1 MGMKHEKAS
10 ETFEMEME
18 KKKPEQIKMH
28 FMFKIFQR
36 NRLPET
42 TFHKLVFGF
51 NWSV

>member
-10 ETFEMEME
+10 ETFEMENGKE
-18 KKKPEQIKMH
+18 KNVQIKMH

-36 NRLPET
+36 NILPET
-42 TFHKLVFGF
+42 TFHKLVSGF